1 MALRFAEELLLL
13 VLNEDHGGLAYVR
26 EPHLNY
32 ALAGAVLTDL
42 AFEHRIDTDPETEK
56 LVLVDPAPVGDDL
69 LDPALAE
76 VAQAEETHEA
86 GWWVRRIARDG
97 EQIRERVLTRLVAAG
112 IVTSTEESAAFVAP
126 SVRRSRRY
134 PLRDGT
140 AEQEV
145 RLRIMG
151 ILFRDDVPDPRDV
164 VIIGLADACGLF
176 ERLLT
181 SAERREVDERL
192 EVVRRMDLI
201 GRAVASA
208 VRESAREAAEAPAPA
223 APSEIPFAAGLPVL
237 GSALEAAGDF
247 GSFLARQYRTLGPV
261 FGIRLLHKRILV
273 LAGPE
278 ANRFLNQKGR
288 LFLRNYEPWH
298 EFGHELGASRT
309 VLSMDGKDHVRTR
322 QAFAPAF
329 SRTRFRDHL
338 DVAGDITRRHVGA
351 WSRDGAVRT
360 LPAIQRLI
368 ADQTGSIMASV
379 SAREYVED
387 LIFVL
392 ETLLTTKV
400 MKQLPGFLTGRRFR
414 KARARLLDGLAQ
426 RTLDAHMPG
435 GPLHDA
441 GDLVND
447 VIDLH
452 RTDPQLMPETDMKA
466 MVLSPYLAGI
476 ETVASTC
483 AFALY
488 AVLKHPEL
496 TERVRAEADALFA
509 AGPPTVEGLRR
520 LDVTHRTVLESL
532 RRYPTTPV
540 VLRAVA
546 NSFEFGGYRI
556 AAGQPLFVATTVTHR
571 LPEYFPD
578 PERFDI
584 DRYLP
589 ERAEHRQPHLFVPF
603 GVGTHTCLGG
613 GFAEVQ
619 ILLTLAAILHAAEL
633 AIDPP
638 GYELTVTSVPVPRPQ
653 KRFRLKV
660 KRQRPSPSQSGR

>member
-1 MALRFAEELLLL
+1 MPLRFAEELLLL
-13 VLNEDHGGLAYVR
+13 VLNEDHGGLAYVSER
-26 EPHLNY
+26 HLDY

-42 AFEHRIDTDPETEK
+42 ALENRIDTDPETEK
-56 LVLVDPAPVGDDL
+56 LVLVDPASVGDDL
-69 LDPALAE
+69 LDPALTE
-76 VAQAEETHEA
+76 VAQEEETHEA
-86 GWWVRRIARDG
+86 GWWVRRLARDG
-97 EQIRERVLTRLVAAG
+97 GRIRERVLARLVEAG

-181 SAERREVDERL
+181 SAERREVGGRL

-208 VRESAREAAEAPAPA
+208 VRESARDAAVPA
-223 APSEIPFAAGLPVL
+223 ARGEIPFAAGLPVL

-247 GSFLARQYRTLGPV
+247 SEFLARQYRTLGPV
-261 FGIRLLHKRILV
+261 FGIRLLHKRIVV
-273 LAGPE
+273 LAGAE
-278 ANRFLNQKGR
+278 ANRFLNRQGR

-298 EFGHELGASRT
+298 EFGHELEAART
-309 VLSMDGKDHVRTR
+309 VLSMDGRDHVRTR

-329 SRTRFRDHL
+329 SRTYFRNHL
-338 DVAGDITRRHVGA
+338 DDADDITRRHVEA
-351 WSRDGAVRT
+351 WSLDGTVRA
-360 LPAIQRLI
+360 LPAMQRLV
-368 ADQTGSIMASV
+368 ADQTGTIMASV
-379 SAREYVED
+379 SAREHVED

-392 ETLLTTKV
+392 ETLLTTRV
-400 MKQLPGFLTGRRFR
+400 MKQLPRFLAGRRFR
-414 KARARLLDGLAQ
+414 KARARLLDGLA
-426 RTLDAHMPG
+426 RKTLDAHRPG
-435 GPLHDA
+435 GPLQDA

-476 ETVASTC
+476 ETVASAS

-488 AVLKHPEL
+488 AVLKHPDL
-496 TERVRAEADALFA
+496 TERARAEADALFA
-509 AGPPTVEGLRR
+509 AGPPTAEGLRR
-520 LDVTHRTVLESL
+520 LDVTHRTVLEAL

-571 LPEYFPD
+571 LAEHFPD

-589 ERAEHRQPHLFVPF
+589 ERAEHRQPHVFVPF

-613 GFAEVQ
+613 GFAEAQ
-619 ILLTLAAILHAAEL
+619 ILLTLAVILHAAEL
-633 AIDPP
+633 TIDPP
-638 GYELTVTSVPVPRPQ
+638 GYELKMTSVPVPRPA

-660 KRQRPSPSQSGR
+660 KQRRRPSASQSRQ